1 MSGPKDAS
9 RVGKIKD
16 IEVPGRTLNAAG
28 TGSSESAPTP
38 NRGFED
44 HSTGLYANPTKARNI
59 AGSGHQGFG
68 RGGSGPEAATGID
81 RGDFASRT
89 KLTSKP

>member
-1 MSGPKDAS
+1 MPKQDNH
-9 RVGKIKD
+9 VGKVKD
-16 IEVPGRTLNAAG
+16 LEVPGVTLVDNY
-28 TGSSESAPTP
+28 TGSNRSAETP
-38 NRGFED
+38 KRGFEP
-44 HSTGLYANPTKARNI
+44 HVGGYANPTDARKI

-68 RGGSGPEAATGID
+68 RGGSGPDVSTGMD